1 MKKMLSKISLGLSVG
16 MLALGTTSL
25 FAPATAHAQD
35 GDRIQLRYANWNFGT
50 EGEIGIERLMIE
62 AYNNSQDK
70 VEVVIDQNIDT
81 SDWTGS
87 LATAASAG
95 DLPDV
100 FMLNSIPTAYTNEWL
115 LDITDIAEADPE
127 FAEIPEATID
137 STKVNDRIYS
147 VPFATHLLGYYVNH
161 DILNNA
167 NLQMT
172 EDVTVDEFFE
182 LVRSATDVNQGY
194 VGIVQAG
201 SIPDWYPG
209 AMNPD
214 FGWFTYN
221 STDGTFSLDSNE
233 MAQGVNMA
241 RDLGANG
248 FTYADQP
255 QDVKDSMSGDDGG
268 LAFRSGQ
275 VAFHYD
281 GTWLNTAM
289 AEQANFD
296 WSFIGLPG
304 DRNVIVNDFLG
315 IASSTEHP
323 QEAYEFA
330 KFMSFGVEGFS
341 TRMDL
346 TEENDL
352 QFNTLPITSNQENL
366 DRYWSLVDAPGVAEV
381 FEKLDNAM
389 IDPLKV
395 VPGYAQSRFE
405 APTGVSVGDQE
416 NANVGAIINA
426 SVNGTVNYQDYAA
439 QLQELAQAAHDEA
452 VQAMEAIQ

>member
-1 MKKMLSKISLGLSVG
+1 MKKMLTKVAVGLSVG
-16 MLALGTTSL
+16 LLA
-25 FAPATAHAQD
+25 FAALPVFTPEVSAQ
-35 GDRIQLRYANWNFGT
+35 DRIQLRYANWNFGT
-50 EGEIGIERLMIE
+50 EGEANIERLMIE
-62 AYNNSQDK
+62 AYNNSQDE

-115 LDITDIAEADPE
+115 LDITDLAEADAE
-127 FAEIPEATID
+127 FAEIPQATID
-137 STKVNDRIYS
+137 ATKVNDRVYAL
-147 VPFATHLLGYYVNH
+147 PFATHLLGYYVNH
-161 DILNNA
+161 DLLNNA
-167 NLQMT
+167 NLQMS
-172 EDVTVDEFFE
+172 DNVTVDEFFD

-201 SIPDWYPG
+201 SIVDWYPG

-214 FGWFTYN
+214 FGWFTFN

-255 QDVKDSMSGDDGG
+255 QEVKDSLSGDDGG

-275 VAFHYD
+275 VAFNYD
-281 GTWLNTAM
+281 GTWQNATLAD
-289 AEQANFD
+289 QANFE

-304 DRNVIVNDFLG
+304 DRNAIVNDFLG
-315 IASSTEHP
+315 IAANTEYP
-323 QEAYEFA
+323 EQAYAFA
-330 KFMSFGVEGFS
+330 KFMSFGADGFS

-346 TEENDL
+346 TEENNL
-352 QFNTLPITSNQENL
+352 QFNTLPLTSNQENL
-366 DRYWSLVDAPGVAEV
+366 DRYWSLVDAPGVAEA
-381 FEKLDNAM
+381 FAQLDNAM

-405 APTGVSVGDQE
+405 APTGVSVGDNE

-426 SVNGTVNYQDYAA
+426 SVNGTVNFQDYAA